1 MMIIPTLV
9 IIPLVQVITVR
20 YKKLTYNDVIL
31 IWPFLK
37 EDINVIVTEEKRI
50 LPSLAY
56 VDTRFAYRD
65 AETAIS
71 ALNAFYEEVVEQK
84 NDPSWVKSF
93 IHFCRRLYI
102 VSGIVE
108 DDKNFDKKIIEMK
121 ELATYMERNKDEV

>member
-1 MMIIPTLV
+1 M
-9 IIPLVQVITVR
+9 QVITVR
-20 YKKLTYNDVIL
+20 YKKLTYNDVKL

-37 EDINVIVTEEKRI
+37 EDISIIITEEKRI

-84 NDPSWVKSF
+84 DDPSWVKSF

-121 ELATYMERNKDEV
+121 ELATYMERNKDEI

>member
-1 MMIIPTLV
+1 M
-9 IIPLVQVITVR
+9 QVITVR

-31 IWPFLK
+31 IWPTLK
-37 EDINVIVTEEKRI
+37 EDITINITEEKKI

-65 AETAIS
+65 AKTAVS
-71 ALNAFYEEVVEQK
+71 ALNAFYEEVVKQK
-84 NDPSWVKSF
+84 DDPSWVKSC

-102 VSGIVE
+102 VSGLVE
-108 DDKNFDKKIIEMK
+108 DVKHVDKKIIEMK